1 MLWFLK
7 SIHFFTRCSCFWSI
21 YIYIPI
27 ACLHFIVI
35 KPLSSN
41 LSNVF
46 RISFCSTLPFLFCE
60 ITGSC
65 KYASRN
71 DFVYWL
77 SGDIRNT
84 PMTPVANAV
93 IEPYVSRCTVC
104 KTPDLSIT
112 VHSQDTVEPVCPSGY
127 DSLWDGY
134 SFLMVRSL
142 FWFILIYW
150 LRISS
155 FVKKRCS

>member
-1 MLWFLK
+1 MKLLNYLFIIEFIAQSKIINSQIVFL
-7 SIHFFTRCSCFWSI
+7 I
-21 YIYIPI
+21 Y
-27 ACLHFIVI
+27 
-35 KPLSSN
+35 
-41 LSNVF
+41 
-46 RISFCSTLPFLFCE
+46 STLPFLFCE

-84 PMTPVANAV
+84 PTTPVANAV

-112 VHSQDTVEPVCPSGY
+112 VHSQDTVEPVCPKGY

-134 SFLMVRSL
+134 SFLMVNNN
-142 FWFILIYW
+142 FFYNFISTGLV
-150 LRISS
+150 R
-155 FVKKRCS
+155 

>member
-1 MLWFLK
+1 MSLLRTIYCYCYFFVHVRLFNHFNSQIVFL
-7 SIHFFTRCSCFWSI
+7 I
-21 YIYIPI
+21 Y
-27 ACLHFIVI
+27 
-35 KPLSSN
+35 
-41 LSNVF
+41 
-46 RISFCSTLPFLFCE
+46 STLPFLFCE

-84 PMTPVANAV
+84 PTTPVANAV

-112 VHSQDTVEPVCPSGY
+112 VHSQDTVEPVCPKGY

-134 SFLMVRSL
+134 SFLMVNNNLFYYLFRSV
-142 FWFILIYW
+142 
-150 LRISS
+150 S
-155 FVKKRCS
+155 FVFIPESLHFIFVLSNF